1 MAYRFGISGYD
12 GSGKT
17 HLRRAVCHHLL
28 GDGKNT
34 VKGTSVS
41 DGIADYLFPKYGESV
56 YKKPL
61 SEELRSEF
69 IREGLLVL
77 EKCGTS
83 YWIDA
88 AIARTNDADYSVID
102 GIRYTWELPR
112 LDYIIYIDNEPGFD
126 MVSQA
131 PQNRSYVPHL
141 KLIREAADYV
151 LPYRPSLSQQN
162 ACLKALLTTFKTAA
176 TAAEYIKLTE
186 V

>member
-12 GSGKT
+12 GAGKT
-17 HLRRAVCHHLL
+17 HFRNSVVEFLK

-41 DGIADYLFPKYGESV
+41 AGIADYLFPQYGESV

-77 EKCGTS
+77 EKRGTS

-126 MVSQA
+126 MASQA
-131 PQNRSYVPHL
+131 PQNRSYVSHL
-141 KLIREAADYV
+141 KLIREVSDYV
-151 LPYRPSLSQQN
+151 LPYRPSLSQQS
-162 ACLKALLTTFKTAA
+162 ACLKALLTTFKTF
-176 TAAEYIKLTE
+176 TE
-186 V
+186 A